1 MLWKRMTIR
10 AKLYYGIKFF
20 LHRNRGVLRSA
31 QSLRAYLILGP
42 LRKHL
47 VWYYQNCANNERLKL
62 EASPV
67 LTDVNVE
74 HIINRLENLGYS
86 HIGILSQEHVSR
98 ILDYSDVNKR
108 VSHWNPHFDCESIR
122 SIAYDPNIVRIAR
135 RYLGAE
141 PILWLTRLRWSIPL
155 SDGMADMQPPIHKE
169 PIEYDPNRFHYDA
182 HDCKSLTFFVYLT
195 DIDDLDSGAHVVI
208 EGTHKSKTFN
218 DIMQIT
224 IDDELAYKKY
234 GEKITA
240 ILGKKG
246 TVFAEESSAYHK
258 IADCRRR
265 RLILM
270 ICYVLGRKIPPEIP
284 MTSAWPLGD
293 TRHQLRQ

>member
-1 MLWKRMTIR
+1 MSWNRITIR
-10 AKLYYGIKFF
+10 ARLYYRFKFF
-20 LHRNRGVLRSA
+20 LHRNRRLLRSA

-47 VWYYQNCANNERLKL
+47 VWYYQKCANNAPLKL
-62 EASPV
+62 DAAPIF
-67 LTDVNVE
+67 TDLDVE
-74 HIINRLENLGYS
+74 QITNRLENLGYS
-86 HIGILSQEHVSR
+86 HVGILSQEHVSR
-98 ILDYSDVNKR
+98 ILDYCEVNKR
-108 VSHWNPHFDCESIR
+108 VSQWNPHSDCELIR
-122 SIAYDPNIVRIAR
+122 SIAYSSDIVRIVR

-141 PILWLTRLRWSIPL
+141 PVLWLTRLRWSIPL
-155 SDGMADMQPPIHKE
+155 SDSMADMQPPSHEE

-208 EGTHKSKTFN
+208 EGTHKNKTFN
-218 DIMQIT
+218 EIMQIT
-224 IDDELAYKKY
+224 MDDELARMRY
-234 GEKITA
+234 GEKITV

-258 IADCRRR
+258 IADCKRR

-270 ICYVLGRKIPPEIP
+270 ICYVLARKIPPERP
-284 MTSAWPLGD
+284 LTSVAPLAASAIS
-293 TRHQLRQ
+293 

>member
-1 MLWKRMTIR
+1 MSIR
-10 AKLYYGIKFF
+10 QRLYYGFKFF
-20 LHRNRGVLRSA
+20 LHRNRWLLRRV

-42 LRKHL
+42 LRKRL
-47 VWYYQNCANNERLKL
+47 VWYYQKYVNNEPLKL
-62 EASPV
+62 DASPIFA
-67 LTDVNVE
+67 DVAVDQ
-74 HIINRLENLGYS
+74 IINRLENLGYS
-86 HIGILSQEHVSR
+86 HVGILSQEHVSR
-98 ILDYSDVNKR
+98 ILDYSELNKR
-108 VSHWNPHFDCESIR
+108 VSQWNPHSDCEFIR
-122 SIAYDPNIVRIAR
+122 SIAHNSDIVCIAR

-155 SDGMADMQPPIHKE
+155 SDAMTDMQPPIYKE

-208 EGTHKSKTFN
+208 EGTHKYKTFN
-218 DIMQIT
+218 DILQIT
-224 IDDELAYKKY
+224 IDDELAYKRY
-234 GEKITA
+234 AEKITV
-240 ILGKKG
+240 ILGKRG

-258 IADCRRR
+258 IADCKRR

-270 ICYVLGRKIPPEIP
+270 ICYVLARKIPPQIP
-284 MTSAWPLGD
+284 MTSPRPLGD